1 MAASEVSGPD
11 ARPANAWIDNE
22 RGSKEVAE
30 VGVASSEQFQAS
42 HETLARKLSARQVQ
56 MIAIGGK

>member
-1 MAASEVSGPD
+1 MAGSEVSGPD
-11 ARPANAWIDNE
+11 ARHANGWSDKE

-30 VGVASSEQFQAS
+30 VGIASPEQFQAS